1 MNSLSIRL
9 LTSDDL
15 EFADSLRAAEG
26 WNQTRADWERLLAH
40 QPDGCFLASWDDRP
54 AGVVTTTVHD
64 GTLGWIGM
72 MLVAPEYRRRGIA
85 TALIEQCL
93 EYFQQLKVSCVKLDA
108 TPAGTPVYEKLGFQ
122 TEWSW
127 QRRALES
134 EIVPQIPLSG
144 GESFPR
150 YNWDADIFGADRH
163 AWLSRVAANARVV
176 CRESGYGMLR
186 QGSRAGYVGPIST
199 RDESTA
205 DEIIQELLTNLEG
218 HYLWDLPMQNRHG
231 IELAESLGFRS
242 VRDLNRMWTGE
253 RLIVGQPEW
262 QYGYAD
268 PGTG

>member
-15 EFADSLRAAEG
+15 AFADSLRAAEG

-40 QPDGCFLASWDDRP
+40 QPDGCFFATWNDQS

-64 GTLGWIGM
+64 GKLGWIGM
-72 MLVAPEYRRRGIA
+72 MLVHPEFRRRGIA
-85 TALIEQCL
+85 TALIERCL
-93 EYFQQLKVSCVKLDA
+93 EYFQQSQVLCVKLDG

-134 EIVPQIPLSG
+134 DAVPRIEPSG
-144 GESFPR
+144 GDSFPR
-150 YNWDADIFGADRH
+150 YDWDAEIFGSNRH
-163 AWLSRVAANARVV
+163 AWLTRVASIARVV
-176 CRESGYGMLR
+176 CRENGYGMLR
-186 QGSRAGYVGPIST
+186 QGSKAGYVGPIVA
-199 RDESTA
+199 RDEATA
-205 DEIIQELLTNLEG
+205 EEIIHELLADRKG

-231 IELAESLGFRS
+231 IELAESLGFRP

-253 RLIVGQPEW
+253 KLIVGHPEL